1 MLDKECSS
9 VRVFVYCLFSQL
21 EVKFLEDEDS
31 VPVLWHLA
39 WHVCVYDYVASVVF
53 DAL

>member
-1 MLDKECSS
+1 M
-9 VRVFVYCLFSQL
+9 RVFVYCLFSQL

-39 WHVCVYDYVASVVF
+39 WHVCVYDYVASVVS

>member
-1 MLDKECSS
+1 MLDRECSF

-21 EVKFLEDEDS
+21 EVKSLEDEDS

-39 WHVCVYDYVASVVF
+39 WHVRVYD
-53 DAL
+53 